1 MKAFIFDTETT
12 WLPARDETL
21 DKQPYTIQF
30 AGVLWEITK
39 EEWFKEIERV
49 NQLIKPNILIPFASS
64 QVHWIYDKDVK
75 DSPSFL
81 DIVDDKI
88 LKYLNTA
95 DMIVWHNVSFDEN
108 MINIDLERVWR
119 KWDYSPANVICTMK
133 SSTEFCKLRGRWL
146 SFKPPRLNEL
156 HKHLFGSFF
165 DWAHDA
171 MVDVEATVKCFE
183 ALVMK
188 WVIEIKE
195 KQTLTLF

>member
-12 WLPARDETL
+12 WFPVKDAPI
-21 DKQPYTIQF
+21 DKQPYIIQF
-30 AGVLWEITK
+30 AGILWEISK
-39 EEWFKEIERV
+39 ENWFKEIERV

-64 QVHWIYDKDVK
+64 QIHWIYDKDVK
-75 DSPSFL
+75 DAPSFWE
-81 DIVDDKI
+81 IVDDKI

-95 DMIVWHNVSFDEN
+95 DMVVWHNISFDES
-108 MINIDLERVWR
+108 MVNIDLERIWR
-119 KWDYSPANVICTMK
+119 KWDYNPANVICTMR
-133 SSTEFCKLRGRWL
+133 SSTDFCKLRGRWL

-171 MVDVEATVKCFE
+171 MIDVEATVKCFE
-183 ALVMK
+183 ALVIK